1 MKRFLVFAAVV
12 ALSLVASHVLLAQSN
27 PFVGT

>member
-12 ALSLVASHVLLAQSN
+12 ALPLVVSHVLLAQSN
-27 PFVGT
+27 PLVGT